1 MPGFRPVDPKQ
12 SFPELERRVLA
23 RWRERDVFARSLA
36 NREDAE
42 VWSFYEG
49 PPTANGK
56 PGSHHVL
63 SRVFKDVYPRY
74 RTMRGYR
81 VPRKAGWDCHGLP
94 VELEVEK
101 RLGISSKGEIEEY
114 GIAEFNQRCRES
126 VFEYVEEWNRL
137 TERIGFWI
145 DLDDPYVTL
154 DNEYIESVWWSL
166 RKLWDDERL
175 YEGHKVVPYCPR
187 CGTALSSHEVAL
199 GYEDVSDPSI
209 HVRLEYVPSAAGD
222 RPGGAGREA
231 PGEGSSRT
239 ADSDRGAADDG
250 SAGAEEIGPL
260 QPGDRLLVWTT
271 TPWTLPG
278 NVAVAVGPE
287 IEYVRVRVGDE
298 VLVLAAELVDRV
310 LGRAGHGS
318 GNDAGSTPDPSGA
331 GAGHEVLD
339 RFPGSDLVGRGYRGP
354 VFALEDGGPADAFR
368 VLAGDFVTT
377 EDGTGLVHIAPAF
390 GEDDYRVAAENEI
403 FDPTNAHTLY
413 NPVRPDGTFDRR
425 VIGFEGDPVKDPD
438 VTTRLIAN
446 LRERGLLFR
455 EQVYEHAYPHCWRC
469 ATPLIYYAK
478 SSWYVATSQAR
489 DDLLA
494 NNEQI
499 GWRPEHIK
507 HGRFGKWLESNVD
520 WALSR
525 DRYWGTPL
533 PIWECAAEGCDGR
546 FCAGSVAELAARARG
561 EVPDDLHRP
570 HIDAVV
576 LDCEDCGG
584 EMRRVESVI
593 DTWYDSGAMP
603 FAQFHY
609 PFENEQLFAE
619 RFPADF
625 ICEAIDQTRGWFYTL
640 LAESTLL
647 FGESSYRNCVCLG
660 LILDPEG
667 QKMSKSKGNVVEP
680 WEVIEAHGADA
691 FRWYYLTAQQP
702 WSGYRFSVDTVGES
716 VRQFLLTL
724 WNTYSFWV
732 LYANAEGLTPA
743 DFPVRIAHKDLPA
756 APGRGSEGGS
766 ISDPSALTGA
776 EEAAVY
782 GDLDRWVLSR
792 LQATVATVREQMDE
806 FDCTAAGRAIAEFV
820 EQLSNWYVRL
830 SRRRFWDGDRAAF
843 ATLRHCLL
851 ETAAMLAPFTPFLAD
866 EIHLNLTIGA
876 DPGADGTKTHAIGGE
891 SAHRPPE
898 ELSVHLRDF
907 PEPDPA
913 LADPELE
920 AAMEAVRLTVEL
932 GRAARAQARVKMRQP
947 LRRAV
952 IVASDAEREAISARA
967 GLVEAELNV
976 KQLDFVAEESE
987 LVSYAVKPNYRSLG
1001 PRFGKRMPQV
1011 AAAVAALD
1019 PVHVAAVMAEG
1030 GQVGI
1035 AIDGDEH
1042 ALGADEVTLSLQP
1055 LEGYEVEAEAGH
1067 AVALQLELDDELRR
1081 EGLAREIVH
1090 AVQNARKEAGLEI
1103 TDRIELSL
1111 GGDEELLAAARA
1123 HEDYI
1128 VGEVLATAIAYD
1140 AADGTTAKLDGRE
1153 LSISLKRS

>member
-1 MPGFRPVDPKQ
+1 MPGFHPVDPRQ
-12 SFPELERRVLA
+12 SFPELEERVLA
-23 RWRERDVFARSLA
+23 RWRERDVFNRSLA

-49 PPTANGK
+49 PPTANGR

-101 RLGISSKGEIEEY
+101 ELGIGSKQEIEEY
-114 GIAEFNQRCRES
+114 GIGKFNQRCRES

-154 DNEYIESVWWSL
+154 DNDYIESVWWSL

-199 GYEDVSDPSI
+199 GYQDVEDPSI
-209 HVRLEYVPSAAGD
+209 YVRFPLLGEDGADAG
-222 RPGGAGREA
+222 E
-231 PGEGSSRT
+231 S
-239 ADSDRGAADDG
+239 
-250 SAGAEEIGPL
+250 
-260 QPGDRLLVWTT
+260 LLVWTT

-278 NVAVAVGPE
+278 NEAVAVGPDVA
-287 IEYVRVRVGDE
+287 YVRARADGE
-298 VLVLAAELVDRV
+298 TLILAEALVERV
-310 LGRAGHGS
+310 LGE
-318 GNDAGSTPDPSGA
+318 DAEIG
-331 GAGHEVLD
+331 D
-339 RFPGSDLVGRGYRGP
+339 RFPGAELVGRHYKGP
-354 VFALEDGGPADAFR
+354 VFALSDREPGSFP

-377 EDGTGLVHIAPAF
+377 KDGTGLVHIAPAF
-390 GEDDYRVAAENEI
+390 GEDDYAVAAENGI
-403 FDPTNAHTLY
+403 FEPTDHASLY
-413 NPVRPDGTFDRR
+413 NPVGLDGRFDRR
-425 VIGFEGDPVKDPD
+425 VVGFEGKFVKGPE
-438 VTTRLIAN
+438 VTAALIDN
-446 LRERGLLFR
+446 LRQRDLLFR

-469 ATPLIYYAK
+469 GTPLLYYAK
-478 SSWYVATSQAR
+478 SSWYVATSRAR
-489 DDLLA
+489 EQLLA

-499 GWRPEHIK
+499 GWHPEHIR

-533 PIWECAAEGCDGR
+533 PIWECGTEGCDGR
-546 FCAGSVAELAARARG
+546 LCAGSVAELHERAGAA
-561 EVPDDLHRP
+561 VPDDLHRP
-570 HIDAVV
+570 YIDEVTV
-576 LDCEDCGG
+576 KCEKCGG

-609 PFENEQLFAE
+609 PFENKELFEE

-647 FGESSYRNCVCLG
+647 FDTSSYRNCVCLG

-680 WEVIEAHGADA
+680 WDVISAHGADA

-732 LYANAEGLTPA
+732 LYANAEDLGPD
-743 DFPVRIAHKDLPA
+743 DFRG
-756 APGRGSEGGS
+756 APEPSE
-766 ISDPSALTGA
+766 
-776 EEAAVY
+776 
-782 GDLDRWVLSR
+782 DLDRWALSR
-792 LQATVATVREQMDE
+792 LQATVASVEQHMDD
-806 FDCTAAGRAIAEFV
+806 FDCTAAGREIAELV
-820 EQLSNWYVRL
+820 EELSNWYVRL

-851 ETAAMLAPFTPFLAD
+851 EVAALLAPFTPFLAD
-866 EIHLNLTIGA
+866 EIHLNLA
-876 DPGADGTKTHAIGGE
+876 GGE
-891 SAHRPPE
+891 AEALGVLPD
-898 ELSVHLRDF
+898 SVHLRDF

-913 LADPELE
+913 LTDPDLE
-920 AAMEAVRLTVEL
+920 AAMETVRLTVEL
-932 GRAARAQARVKMRQP
+932 GRAARAQAKAKMRQP

-952 IVASDAEREAISARA
+952 IVANDAEREAISARA
-967 GLVEAELNV
+967 DLVKAELNV
-976 KQLDFVAEESE
+976 KELDFVTKEAE
-987 LVSYAVKPNYRSLG
+987 LVSYAIKPNYRSLG

-1011 AAAVAALD
+1011 AAAIEALD
-1019 PVHVAAVMAEG
+1019 PVHVAGVMADG

-1035 AIDGDEH
+1035 NIDGDEH
-1042 ALGADEVTLSLQP
+1042 TIGTDEVSLSLQP
-1055 LEGYEVEAEAGH
+1055 LEGYEVEAEAEAGH

-1103 TDRIELSL
+1103 TDRIALSL
-1111 GGDEELLAAARA
+1111 GGDEELLEAAQA
-1123 HEDYI
+1123 HEPYLA
-1128 VGEVLATAIAYD
+1128 GEVLATQVAYD
-1140 AADGTTAKLDGRE
+1140 AADGGTVKLDGRE
-1153 LSISLKRS
+1153 LQITLSRA

>member
-1 MPGFRPVDPKQ
+1 MPGFKAVDPKQ
-12 SFPELERRVLA
+12 SFPELEERVLA
-23 RWRERDVFARSLA
+23 RWRERDVFSRSLA
-36 NREDAE
+36 NREGAE

-49 PPTANGK
+49 PPTANGR

-101 RLGISSKGEIEEY
+101 QLGISSKQEIEEY
-114 GIAEFNQRCRES
+114 GIAEFNERCRES

-154 DNEYIESVWWSL
+154 DNDYIESVWWSL
-166 RKLWDDERL
+166 RKLWDDEHL

-199 GYEDVSDPSI
+199 GYEDVEDPSI
-209 HVRLEYVPSAAGD
+209 YVKFPLLAEDSPA
-222 RPGGAGREA
+222 A
-231 PGEGSSRT
+231 PGRGSNPESIS
-239 ADSDRGAADDG
+239 DSLGV
-250 SAGAEEIGPL
+250 AGAEEAAES
-260 QPGDRLLVWTT
+260 LLVWTT

-278 NVAVAVGPE
+278 NEAVAVAPDVT
-287 IEYVRVRVGDE
+287 YVRARVDGE
-298 VLVLAAELVDRV
+298 LLIVAEPLSEKV
-310 LGRAGHGS
+310 LGE
-318 GNDAGSTPDPSGA
+318 DV
-331 GAGHEVLD
+331 EIVD
-339 RFPGSDLVGRGYRGP
+339 RFPGRELVGRHYKGP
-354 VFALEDGGPADAFR
+354 VFALADREPGAFPI
-368 VLAGDFVTT
+368 LAGEFVTV

-390 GEDDYRVAAENEI
+390 GEDDYAVAAENEI
-403 FDPTNAHTLY
+403 FDPTEHGTLY
-413 NPVRPDGTFDRR
+413 NPVDPDGTFSKQ
-425 VIGFEGDPVKDPD
+425 VIAFEGKFVKDPE
-438 VTTRLIAN
+438 VTRALIDDLAA
-446 LRERGLLFR
+446 RGLLFR

-469 ATPLIYYAK
+469 GTPLLYYAK
-478 SSWYVATSQAR
+478 SSWYIATSRVR
-489 DDLLA
+489 DEMLA

-499 GWRPEHIK
+499 GWHPEHIK
-507 HGRFGKWLESNVD
+507 QGRFGKWLENNVD

-525 DRYWGTPL
+525 ERYWGTPL
-533 PIWECAAEGCDGR
+533 PIWECSGEECDGR
-546 FCAGSVAELAARARG
+546 FCAGSVAELRERAGG

-570 HIDAVV
+570 HIDEVTV
-576 LDCEDCGG
+576 KCGKCG
-584 EMRRVESVI
+584 DEMRRVESVI

-609 PFENEQLFAE
+609 PFENEELFEE

-647 FGESSYRNCVCLG
+647 FGTSSYRNCVCLG

-680 WEVIEAHGADA
+680 WDVISAHGADA

-702 WSGYRFSVDTVGES
+702 WSGYRFSVETVGES

-732 LYANAEGLTPA
+732 LYANAERLSPPDFAAHTAASSAAATPEESDMDPA
-743 DFPVRIAHKDLPA
+743 SLPRPGA
-756 APGRGSEGGS
+756 AGE
-766 ISDPSALTGA
+766 
-776 EEAAVY
+776 
-782 GDLDRWVLSR
+782 DLDRWAISR
-792 LQATVATVREQMDE
+792 LQGTVSSVRERMDD
-806 FDCTAAGRAIAEFV
+806 FDCTSAGREIAAFV
-820 EQLSNWYVRL
+820 EELSNWYVRL
-830 SRRRFWDGDRAAF
+830 SRRRFWEGDRAAF

-851 ETAAMLAPFTPFLAD
+851 ETAALLAPFTPFLAE
-866 EIHLNLTIGA
+866 EIHLNLA
-876 DPGADGTKTHAIGGE
+876 GGE
-891 SAHRPPE
+891 GE
-898 ELSVHLRDF
+898 ELGELPDSVHLRDF
-907 PEPDPA
+907 PRPDES

-920 AAMEAVRLTVEL
+920 KAMEAVRLTVEL
-932 GRAARAQARVKMRQP
+932 GRAARAQAKAKVRQP

-952 IVASDAEREAISARA
+952 IVANGAERAAISARSD
-967 GLVEAELNV
+967 LVKAELNV
-976 KQLDFVAEESE
+976 KELDFVEEESE
-987 LVSYAVKPNYRSLG
+987 LVSYAVKPNYRALG

-1011 AAAVAALD
+1011 AAAVEALD
-1019 PVHVAAVMAEG
+1019 PVHVAGVMADG

-1035 AIDGDEH
+1035 NIDGDEH
-1042 ALGADEVTLSLQP
+1042 TIGADEMTLSLQP

-1111 GGDEELLAAARA
+1111 GGDGELIEAAKA
-1123 HEDYI
+1123 HEPYI
-1128 VGEVLATAIAYD
+1128 VGEVLATSVAYD
-1140 AADGTTAKLDGRE
+1140 ALDGVAATLDGHQLRIE
-1153 LSISLKRS
+1153 LEPIR

>member
-1 MPGFRPVDPKQ
+1 MPGFTPVDPKQ
-12 SFPELERRVLA
+12 SFPELEERVLV
-23 RWRERDVFARSLA
+23 RWRERDVFHRSLA

-49 PPTANGK
+49 PPTANGR

-101 RLGISSKGEIEEY
+101 ELGISSKQEIEEY
-114 GIAEFNQRCRES
+114 GIGRFNARCRES

-154 DNEYIESVWWSL
+154 ENDYIESVWWSL
-166 RKLWDDERL
+166 RELWDKELL

-199 GYEDVSDPSI
+199 GYQDVEDPSI
-209 HVRLEYVPSAAGD
+209 YVKFPLL
-222 RPGGAGREA
+222 
-231 PGEGSSRT
+231 
-239 ADSDRGAADDG
+239 DSDGG
-250 SAGAEEIGPL
+250 EAGES
-260 QPGDRLLVWTT
+260 LLVWTT

-278 NVAVAVGPE
+278 NEAVAVAPNVT
-287 IEYVRVRVGDE
+287 YVKAQAGGE
-298 VLVLAAELVDRV
+298 MLILAEPLAGKV
-310 LGRAGHGS
+310 LGEGGEIIA
-318 GNDAGSTPDPSGA
+318 
-331 GAGHEVLD
+331 
-339 RFPGSDLVGRGYRGP
+339 RFPGSELAGRRYRGP
-354 VFALEDGGPADAFR
+354 VFALTDREPGGFP
-368 VLAGDFVTT
+368 VIAGDFVTT

-390 GEDDYRVAAENEI
+390 GEDDYAAAAENGI
-403 FDPTNAHTLY
+403 FDPTEHGTLY
-413 NPVRPDGTFDRR
+413 NPVGPDGRFDSR
-425 VIGFEGDPVKDPD
+425 VIGLEGRFVKDPE
-438 VTTRLIAN
+438 VTRALIDDLA
-446 LRERGLLFR
+446 ERGLLFR

-469 ATPLIYYAK
+469 GTPLLYYAK
-478 SSWYVATSQAR
+478 SSWYIATSRAR
-489 DDLLA
+489 DHLLA
-494 NNEQI
+494 NNEEI
-499 GWRPEHIK
+499 GWHPEHIK
-507 HGRFGKWLESNVD
+507 HGRFGKWLENNVD

-533 PIWECAAEGCDGR
+533 PIWKCTTEDCNGR
-546 FCAGSVAELAARARG
+546 FCAGSVADLRARAG
-561 EVPDDLHRP
+561 NEVPDDLHRP
-570 HIDAVV
+570 HIDEVV
-576 LDCEDCGG
+576 LECADCDG

-609 PFENEQLFAE
+609 PFENEELFKQ

-647 FGESSYRNCVCLG
+647 FDQPSYRNCVCLG
-660 LILDPEG
+660 LILDPDG

-680 WEVIEAHGADA
+680 WDVISAHGADA

-732 LYANAEGLTPA
+732 LYANAEDLGPE
-743 DFPVRIAHKDLPA
+743 DFANSSRDPLVANIGTQEAGDL
-756 APGRGSEGGS
+756 
-766 ISDPSALTGA
+766 D
-776 EEAAVY
+776 
-782 GDLDRWVLSR
+782 DLDRWALSR
-792 LQATVATVREQMDE
+792 LQATVASVGEHMDS
-806 FDCTAAGRAIAEFV
+806 FDCTAAGREIADFV
-820 EQLSNWYVRL
+820 EGLSNWYVRL

-851 ETAAMLAPFTPFLAD
+851 ETVAMLAPFIPFLAD
-866 EIHLNLTIGA
+866 EIHLNLA
-876 DPGADGTKTHAIGGE
+876 GGNAE
-891 SAHRPPE
+891 TPS
-898 ELSVHLRDF
+898 ELPDSVHLRDF
-907 PEPDPA
+907 PVADPA

-920 AAMEAVRLTVEL
+920 TAMEAVRLTVEL
-932 GRAARAQARVKMRQP
+932 GRAARAQAKAKVRQP

-952 IVASDAEREAISARA
+952 IVANDAEREAISERA
-967 GLVEAELNV
+967 DLVKAELNV
-976 KQLDFVAEESE
+976 KELDFVTEEAE

-1011 AAAVAALD
+1011 AAAVEALD
-1019 PVHVAAVMAEG
+1019 PVHVAAVMADG

-1035 AIDGDEH
+1035 NIDGDEH
-1042 ALGADEVTLSLQP
+1042 TLGADEVTLSLQP

-1111 GGDEELLAAARA
+1111 GGDEELLAVARE
-1123 HEDYI
+1123 HQPYI
-1128 VGEVLATAIAYD
+1128 AGEVLATAITYD
-1140 AADGTTAKLDGRE
+1140 AANRVSATLDGRD
-1153 LSISLKRS
+1153 LHIVITRA

>member
-1 MPGFRPVDPKQ
+1 MSGFRPVDPRQ
-12 SFPELERRVLA
+12 SFPELEERVLA
-23 RWRERDVFARSLA
+23 RWRKGDVFNRSLA
-36 NREDAE
+36 NREGAE

-49 PPTANGK
+49 PPTANGR

-101 RLGISSKGEIEEY
+101 ELGISSKREVEEY
-114 GIAEFNQRCRES
+114 GIAKFNERCRAS

-154 DNEYIESVWWSL
+154 ENDYIESVWWSL

-199 GYEDVSDPSI
+199 GYQDVSDPSI
-209 HVRLEYVPSAAGD
+209 YVRFPLLGENGGEAG
-222 RPGGAGREA
+222 E
-231 PGEGSSRT
+231 S
-239 ADSDRGAADDG
+239 
-250 SAGAEEIGPL
+250 
-260 QPGDRLLVWTT
+260 LLVWTT

-278 NVAVAVGPE
+278 NEAVAVAPE
-287 IEYVRVRVGDE
+287 VTYARVKVGDE
-298 VLVLAAELVDRV
+298 VLILAQPLVERV
-310 LGRAGHGS
+310 LGEA
-318 GNDAGSTPDPSGA
+318 A
-331 GAGHEVLD
+331 EVVATL
-339 RFPGSDLVGRGYRGP
+339 PGSELVGRHYSGP
-354 VFALEDGGPADAFR
+354 VFALSDREPAGSP
-368 VLAGDFVTT
+368 VIAGAFVTT

-390 GEDDYRVAAENEI
+390 GEDDYTVAAENGL
-403 FDPTNAHTLY
+403 FDPTDHGSLY
-413 NPVRPDGTFDRR
+413 NPVGLDGRFDQR
-425 VIGFEGDPVKDPD
+425 VLGFEGKFVKDPA
-438 VTTRLIAN
+438 VTRELIDDLDA
-446 LRERGLLFR
+446 RGLLFR

-469 ATPLIYYAK
+469 GTPLLYYAK
-478 SSWYVATSQAR
+478 SSWYVATSQVR
-489 DDLLA
+489 EQLLA
-494 NNEQI
+494 NNEEI
-499 GWRPEHIK
+499 GWHPEHIK
-507 HGRFGKWLESNVD
+507 RGRFGKWLENNVD

-533 PIWECAAEGCDGR
+533 PIWECAGEGCDGR
-546 FCAGSVAELAARARG
+546 FCAGSVAELRERAGG

-570 HIDAVV
+570 HIDEVTV
-576 LDCEDCGG
+576 ECERCGG

-609 PFENEQLFAE
+609 PFENEERFAE

-647 FGESSYRNCVCLG
+647 FDTSSYRNCVCLG

-667 QKMSKSKGNVVEP
+667 QKMSKSRGNVVEP
-680 WEVIEAHGADA
+680 WDVIAAHGADA

-702 WSGYRFSVDTVGES
+702 WAGYRFSVDTVGES

-732 LYANAEGLTPA
+732 LYANAENLGPS
-743 DFPVRIAHKDLPA
+743 DFPSPS
-756 APGRGSEGGS
+756 RGS
-766 ISDPSALTGA
+766 LFK
-776 EEAAVY
+776 EETKKESRDLD
-782 GDLDRWVLSR
+782 DLDRWALSR
-792 LQATVATVREQMDE
+792 LQATVASVTEQMDD
-806 FDCTAAGRAIAEFV
+806 FDCTAAGREIAEFV
-820 EQLSNWYVRL
+820 EELSNWYVRL
-830 SRRRFWDGDRAAF
+830 SRRRFWEGDRAAF

-851 ETAAMLAPFTPFLAD
+851 EVAALLAPFTPFLAD
-866 EIHLNLTIGA
+866 EIHLNLA
-876 DPGADGTKTHAIGGE
+876 GGE
-891 SAHRPPE
+891 AE
-898 ELSVHLRDF
+898 ELGELADSVHLRDF
-907 PEPDPA
+907 PQPDES

-920 AAMEAVRLTVEL
+920 QAMEAVRLTVEL
-932 GRAARAQARVKMRQP
+932 GRAARAQAKAKMRQP

-952 IVASDAEREAISARA
+952 IVANDAEREAISARA
-967 GLVEAELNV
+967 DLVKAELNV
-976 KQLDFVAEESE
+976 KELDFVAEESD

-1019 PVHVAAVMAEG
+1019 PVHVARVMADG

-1035 AIDGDEH
+1035 NVDGDEH
-1042 ALGADEVTLSLQP
+1042 TIGPEEVNLALQP

-1067 AVALQLELDDELRR
+1067 AVALELELDDELRR
-1081 EGLAREIVH
+1081 EGLAREVVH

-1103 TDRIELSL
+1103 TDRIALNL
-1111 GGDEELLAAARA
+1111 GGDEELLAAARE
-1123 HEDYI
+1123 HEPYI
-1128 VGEVLATAIAYD
+1128 AAEVLATEVAYD
-1140 AADGTTAKLDGRE
+1140 DADGIAAKLDGRE
-1153 LSISLKRS
+1153 LRIGISPRARR

>member
-1 MPGFRPVDPKQ
+1 MAGFRAVDPKQ
-12 SFPELERRVLA
+12 SFPELEERVLA
-23 RWRERDVFARSLA
+23 RWRERDVFQRSLA
-36 NREDAE
+36 NREGGE

-49 PPTANGK
+49 PPTANGR

-101 RLGISSKGEIEEY
+101 QLGISSKQEIEEY

-154 DNEYIESVWWSL
+154 EDDYIESVWWSL
-166 RKLWDDERL
+166 RRLWDEERL

-199 GYEDVSDPSI
+199 GYEDVEDPSI
-209 HVRLEYVPSAAGD
+209 FVRFPLLAEDGGDAG
-222 RPGGAGREA
+222 E
-231 PGEGSSRT
+231 S
-239 ADSDRGAADDG
+239 
-250 SAGAEEIGPL
+250 
-260 QPGDRLLVWTT
+260 LLVWTT

-278 NVAVAVGPE
+278 NVAVAVAPHVT
-287 IEYVRVRVGDE
+287 YVKARVQGE
-298 VLVLAAELVDRV
+298 TLILAEPLLERV
-310 LGRAGHGS
+310 LGEGV
-318 GNDAGSTPDPSGA
+318 
-331 GAGHEVLD
+331 EVLD
-339 RFPGSDLVGRGYRGP
+339 RLSGEQLLGRRYKGP
-354 VFALEDGGPADAFR
+354 VFALADREPGA
-368 VLAGDFVTT
+368 LPLIAGDFVTT

-390 GEDDYRVAAENEI
+390 GEDDYGAAAEHGI
-403 FDPTNAHTLY
+403 FDPTDHASLY
-413 NPVRPDGTFDRR
+413 NPVNPDGTFTAQ
-425 VIGFEGDPVKDPD
+425 VAGFGGRFVKDPE
-438 VTTRLIAN
+438 VTRALIDD
-446 LRERGLLFR
+446 LGERGLLFR

-469 ATPLIYYAK
+469 GTPLLYYAK
-478 SSWYVATSQAR
+478 SSWYIATSQAR
-489 DDLLA
+489 DRMLA
-494 NNEQI
+494 NNERI
-499 GWRPEHIK
+499 GWHPEHIK

-533 PIWECAAEGCDGR
+533 PIWECRGEECDGR
-546 FCAGSVAELAARARG
+546 FCAGSVAELRERARG
-561 EVPDDLHRP
+561 EVPGDLHRP
-570 HIDAVV
+570 FIDGVI
-576 LDCEDCGG
+576 LDCEKCGG

-609 PFENEQLFAE
+609 PFENEDLFE
-619 RFPADF
+619 QRFPADF

-647 FGESSYRNCVCLG
+647 FDTSSYRNCVCLG

-680 WEVIEAHGADA
+680 WDVIAAHGADA

-732 LYANAEGLTPA
+732 LYANAEGLGPAEFNDETPLSSR
-743 DFPVRIAHKDLPA
+743 FVSHSETKRELS
-756 APGRGSEGGS
+756 PGGE
-766 ISDPSALTGA
+766 
-776 EEAAVY
+776 
-782 GDLDRWVLSR
+782 DLDRWALSR
-792 LQATVATVREQMDE
+792 LQATVETVRERMDA
-806 FDCTAAGRAIAEFV
+806 FDCTAAGRAIADFV

-830 SRRRFWDGDRAAF
+830 SRRRFWEGDRAAF

-851 ETAAMLAPFTPFLAD
+851 ETAALLAPFTPFLAD
-866 EIHLNLTIGA
+866 EIHLNLA
-876 DPGADGTKTHAIGGE
+876 GGE
-891 SAHRPPE
+891 AE
-898 ELSVHLRDF
+898 EPGGLPDSVHLRDF
-907 PEPDPA
+907 PAADPN

-932 GRAARAQARVKMRQP
+932 GRAARAQAKAKMRQP

-952 IVASDAEREAISARA
+952 IVANDAEREAISARA
-967 GLVEAELNV
+967 DLVKAELNV
-976 KQLDFVAEESE
+976 KELDFVTEEAE
-987 LVSYAVKPNYRSLG
+987 LVSYVVKPNYRSLG

-1011 AAAVAALD
+1011 AAAVEALD
-1019 PVHVAAVMAEG
+1019 PRHVAEVMADG

-1035 AIDGDEH
+1035 NVEGDEH
-1042 ALGADEVTLSLQP
+1042 TIGPDEVTLALQP

-1103 TDRIELSL
+1103 TDRIELAL
-1111 GGDEELLAAARA
+1111 GGDSDLIEAARE
-1123 HEDYI
+1123 HRDYI
-1128 VGEVLATAIAYD
+1128 AGEVLATEVAYD
-1140 AADGTTAKLDGRE
+1140 TVEGAAARIDGRE
-1153 LSISLKRS
+1153 LRIALSPLPARR